1 MRPDEISLSGSPAFE
16 HSAQTAAIPIADT
29 DTDSPAFPAASSV
42 QSPIADPVERLMDTL
57 TQTPAPQLRIE
68 EIGRVTQV
76 GAGIATV
83 AGLAR
88 AVSDEMLIFA
98 GGMRGLVLDLEPGR
112 LGVALLGPYD
122 LVRVGEEVR
131 RSQQVVSVPVGKML
145 LGRVVNAVGTP
156 LDGGAPIFG
165 PMRPVEARAAPIL
178 DRAPV
183 TRPLATGLKVVDA
196 AVPVGKGQRELIIG
210 DRQTGKTSMAVDT
223 ILNQKNTDV
232 ICIYCAIGQRGDAV
246 AKVVGALKTG
256 GMQDRSVVV
265 VSGDEDAPGLSFVA
279 PYAAMAMAE
288 SFSDQGR
295 DVLLVM
301 DDMTHHARAYR
312 ELSLL
317 LRRPPGREAFPG
329 DIFYVHARLLERAG
343 QFADHAGGG
352 SITVLPVVET
362 QAENLS
368 AYIPTNLIS
377 ITDGQIYLSPRL
389 VRRNQFP
396 AVDLGVSVSRV
407 GGKAQARAFRDI
419 AGNLRVTLSQFEEL
433 EDFAR
438 FGTRLDAQTEARLA
452 RGAAVRA
459 VLRQPERQPLGAVA
473 QLAVLTAA
481 TEGYF
486 DGLSEALTTDCITH
500 MMQALAQT
508 PVDEIS
514 LRIEKNEALT
524 DADRSLFLDM
534 ATAARSKHDTDA

>member
-1 MRPDEISLSGSPAFE
+1 MQPSECGQ
-16 HSAQTAAIPIADT
+16 SAEPIAQPIAGPVT
-29 DTDSPAFPAASSV
+29 KPAVESV
-42 QSPIADPVERLMDTL
+42 TELAADPVASLMETL
-57 TQTPAPQLRIE
+57 AHAPTPKIRIE

-83 AGLAR
+83 TGLAR
-88 AVSDEMLIFA
+88 AVSDEMLEFS

-122 LVRVGEEVR
+122 NVQVGEEVR
-131 RSQQVVSVPVGKML
+131 RTHQVVSVPVGKAL
-145 LGRVVNAVGTP
+145 LGRVVNALGTP
-156 LDGGAPIFG
+156 MDGGAPVFG
-165 PMRPVEARAAPIL
+165 PTRPVEARAAPIL
-178 DRAPV
+178 NRAPV
-183 TRPLATGLKVVDA
+183 TRPLATGLKVIDA
-196 AVPVGKGQRELIIG
+196 AVPVGLGQRELIIG

-223 ILNQKNTDV
+223 ILNQKNTDI
-232 ICIYCAIGQRGDAV
+232 ICIYCAVGQRGDAV
-246 AKVVGALKTG
+246 AKVVGALKEG
-256 GMQDRSVVV
+256 GMQDRSVVI

-279 PYAAMAMAE
+279 PYAAMSIAE
-288 SFSDQGR
+288 SFSDKGH
-295 DVLLVM
+295 DVLVVL

-343 QFADHAGGG
+343 QFASHAGGG
-352 SITVLPVVET
+352 SITALPVVET

-459 VLRQPERQPLGAVA
+459 VLRQPERQPLSAIT
-473 QLAVLTAA
+473 QLAILSAA
-481 TEGYF
+481 TEGCF
-486 DGLSEALTTDCITH
+486 DGLTETLIARSLERLIVALK
-500 MMQALAQT
+500 QAS
-508 PVDEIS
+508 VGEVS
-514 LRIEKNEALT
+514 GRIASNEGLT
-524 DADRSLFLDM
+524 EADRSLFLKL
-534 ATAARSKHDTDA
+534 ATAARGDHDADA